1 MAADEF
7 NKMVGLGDGGGSGA
21 GLNAIDASQGGGVDW
36 WKTAEATADILG
48 TVGGLYGSYA
58 DYRSGRDAAG
68 ALSDTYGQIA
78 RDARTDAGTASGM
91 SDPYAQYRG
100 DAAKQLSGIMSGE
113 IDFKTDPGY
122 QFRMSEA
129 MRETERAG
137 SARGYNNSGNIM
149 AAVNQRAQDVASG
162 EYTSIINRLT
172 GLAGAMPQ
180 NAISSGQNYG
190 NMMGNVYGAQL
201 GQTVNASQ
209 AGGYS
214 GQGSLFSPGNIGSTI
229 GAGKDLWDLGTEVY
243 EWWKT

>member
-1 MAADEF
+1 MADEF
-7 NKMVGLGDGGGSGA
+7 KDMVGLGGSESSQS
-21 GLNAIDASQGGGVDW
+21 GLQTIDDSQGIDW
-36 WKTAEATADILG
+36 WKAAETGAGVLG
-48 TVGGLYGSYA
+48 TIGGLYGSYA

-68 ALSDTYGQIA
+68 NLADTYGRIA
-78 RDARTDAGTASGM
+78 GDARTDAGTAAGM

-100 DAAKQLSGIMSGE
+100 DAAKQLSGIMSGD

-162 EYTSIINRLT
+162 EYTNIINRLT

-180 NAISSGQNYG
+180 NAIAGGQNYG
-190 NMMGNVYGAQL
+190 NMMGNVYGAQIN
-201 GQTVNASQ
+201 QSVNASQ
-209 AGGYS
+209 AGGYA
-214 GQGSLFSPGNIGSTI
+214 GQGGLARGVGNNIGDI
-229 GAGKDLWDLGTEVY
+229 VGAAKGAWDLGTDI
-243 EWWKT
+243 WDWF